1 MSTSRVALT
10 GKTRTCPHCK
20 ATILESASVCPACQ
34 HHLRFDPKAIV
45 ERRLQPAFSALRVEG
60 GFKHP
65 VGGEPWEYAV
75 VVSIRNDRGEEL
87 ARKVVGVGA
96 LAPNEGRQVMVSVDV
111 FTATGPVV
119 EVERRTDPSHAPE
132 RKATPAPAPAPA
144 ERKELPEPQRSL
156 QSMAQQTKDKLKPPK

>member
-1 MSTSRVALT
+1 VSTSRVALT
-10 GKTRTCPHCK
+10 GKTRSCPHCK
-20 ATILESASVCPACQ
+20 ATILESSSVCPACQ

-65 VGGEPWEYAV
+65 AGGEPWEYAV

-119 EVERRTDPSHAPE
+119 EVERRADTSQASE
-132 RKATPAPAPAPA
+132 RKPAPAPAA
-144 ERKELPEPQRSL
+144 GRKELPEPQRSL

>member
-1 MSTSRVALT
+1 VNTGRVVLT
-10 GKTRTCPHCK
+10 GKTRVCPHCK
-20 ATILESASVCPACQ
+20 STILESSSVCPACQ

-65 VGGEPWEYAV
+65 AGGEPWEYSV
-75 VVSIRNDRGEEL
+75 VISIRNDRGEEL

-96 LAPNEGRQVMVSVDV
+96 LGPNEGRTVTVSVDV

-119 EVERRTDPSHAPE
+119 EVERRADTSPATTD
-132 RKATPAPAPAPA
+132 RKPVQTPAA
-144 ERKELPEPQRSL
+144 EKKELPEPQRSL
-156 QSMAQQTKDKLKPPK
+156 QTLAQQTKDKLKPPK

>member
-1 MSTSRVALT
+1 MNTGRVVLT

-20 ATILESASVCPACQ
+20 ATILESSSVCPACQ

-65 VGGEPWEYAV
+65 ASGEPWEYAV

-96 LAPNEGRQVMVSVDV
+96 LGPNEGRTVTVSVDV
-111 FTATGPVV
+111 FTATGPP
-119 EVERRTDPSHAPE
+119 EVERRESAPP
-132 RKATPAPAPAPA
+132 RPAQ
-144 ERKELPEPQRSL
+144 EKDKRDKKELPEPQRSL
-156 QSMAQQTKDKLKPPK
+156 QSMTQNVTKGPSKPIK

>member
-1 MSTSRVALT
+1 VSTSRVALT
-10 GKTRTCPHCK
+10 GRTRTCPHCK

-65 VGGEPWEYAV
+65 AGGEPWEYSV

-87 ARKVVGVGA
+87 ARKVIGVGA
-96 LAPNEGRQVMVSVDV
+96 LSPNEGRTITMSVDV
-111 FTATGPVV
+111 FTATGPP
-119 EVERRTDPSHAPE
+119 EVERREGAP
-132 RKATPAPAPAPA
+132 RAAAPAPAPSPA
-144 ERKELPEPQRSL
+144 AKKELPEPQRSL
-156 QSMAQQTKDKLKPPK
+156 QKLDKGPGKPVK

>member
-1 MSTSRVALT
+1 VNTSRVALT

-20 ATILESASVCPACQ
+20 ATILESAAVCPACQ
-34 HHLRFDPKAIV
+34 HHLRFDSKAIV
-45 ERRLQPAFSALRVEG
+45 ERRLQPAFSALRVGG

-65 VGGEPWEYAV
+65 VGGEPWEYSV

-111 FTATGPVV
+111 FTATGPPI
-119 EVERRTDPSHAPE
+119 EVERRADTTRAPE
-132 RKATPAPAPAPA
+132 KKPAPVA
-144 ERKELPEPQRSL
+144 EKRELPEPQRSL
-156 QSMAQQTKDKLKPPK
+156 QSLAQQTKDKLKPPK

>member
-1 MSTSRVALT
+1 MTTGRVVLT

-20 ATILESASVCPACQ
+20 STILESSSVCPACQ

-65 VGGEPWEYAV
+65 AGGEPWEYSV

-96 LAPNEGRQVMVSVDV
+96 LAPNEGRTVMVSVDV
-111 FTATGPVV
+111 FTATGPPPV
-119 EVERRTDPSHAPE
+119 EVERRESA
-132 RKATPAPAPAPA
+132 RRGRRSK
-144 ERKELPEPQRSL
+144 KELPEPQRSL
-156 QSMAQQTKDKLKPPK
+156 QNMDKGPAKPIK